1 MRSILIL
8 YKKNNA
14 TGTLGLSSIQKCV
27 VAIRMIGYDVPYDAT
42 NEYTRAAKDTT
53 MESMKRF
60 VTAIR
65 LVYENNIYDN
75 PHEKIFKNKC

>member
-1 MRSILIL
+1 MPS
-8 YKKNNA
+8 
-14 TGTLGLSSIQKCV
+14 
-27 VAIRMIGYDVPYDAT
+27 DAT

-75 PHEKIFKNKC
+75 PHEKILKNKC